1 VLLEKHEGKRPFRRP
16 GCGWEGNVKL
26 GVVWFYLPQDGGQ
39 WQAVVSMAM
48 NVWWYKVQVIS
59 LLA

>member
-1 VLLEKHEGKRPFRRP
+1 LDLEGIDKED
-16 GCGWEGNVKL
+16 VD
-26 GVVWFYLPQDGGQ
+26 WFLPPQNGGQ

-48 NVWWYKVQVIS
+48 NVWWYKVQIMS